1 MRTVLVTVA
10 AVAAAACGDNPPARI
25 DAASVV
31 DDGAMRIDASPDA
44 VLDITGT
51 WIDKYVTLTGTSD
64 VPSCN
69 LAPAAVVIDQVT
81 GAITT
86 HPGACKADGTFRIV
100 PTGPIGTYYIKLGTS
115 WFETN
120 KRTGLDLSSQHLG
133 RADLGSVA
141 SASLAIDMTN
151 MAPWTAADDLVAF
164 APNNGDVQLL
174 DVAPAASATTV
185 QATRPWTGTK
195 VDAAKGDT
203 LQILQLGAHQT
214 GSGLPYQTLDR
225 AFTASAVTMTNNTTS
240 TVSGAFTTATTK
252 SQQIRVNAASFNAFA
267 TAVNPNVTT
276 RTLDGSLYASPTTDT
291 ARSPSMFSFTASGAG
306 VASMNFGT
314 MSIVDPYPAA
324 WQRLVRIQEA
334 YVVPYMLNGVNGAIN
349 AIASRILPASVAD
362 TTIIDAIL
370 GPPTSPKLD
379 TVSAFTA
386 THISPVVK
394 VSWSAPSLGTPTDY
408 EVQVYDV
415 TIDGTSLKFTSV
427 IKLTTKQ
434 TAIRIPAGTLLG
446 ARQYVF
452 SIRSRIRQNVD
463 IYDHPLRAGDTSS
476 SAEVLTALVTTDV

>member
-1 MRTVLVTVA
+1 MRMVLVPVVTL
-10 AVAAAACGDNPPARI
+10 AAAACGDNLAARI
-25 DAASVV
+25 DAAITV
-31 DDGAMRIDASPDA
+31 DDAAPIVDAPPDA
-44 VLDITGT
+44 ILEISGT
-51 WIDKYVTLTGTSD
+51 WLDKYVTLTSSTD

-81 GAITT
+81 GAITSY
-86 HPGACKADGTFRIV
+86 PGSCKADGTFRIV

-115 WFETN
+115 WLETN
-120 KRTGLDLSSQHLG
+120 KRTGLDLSSDHLG
-133 RADLGSVA
+133 RADLGPVA
-141 SASLAIDMTN
+141 SASLAVDMTN
-151 MAPWTAADDLVAF
+151 MAPWVAGDALLAF
-164 APNNGDVQLL
+164 APNNGDVQTIN
-174 DVAPAASATTV
+174 VSPAASATTV
-185 QATRPWTGTK
+185 QATQAWNGTR

-203 LQILQLGAHQT
+203 LQIFQIGVHQT
-214 GSGLPYQTLDR
+214 GSGLPYETLDR
-225 AFTASAVTMTNNTTS
+225 AFTASGVTMANNTTS
-240 TVSGAFTTATTK
+240 SVSGAFTTTTTK

-267 TAVNPNVTT
+267 ASVNPNVTT
-276 RTLDGSLYASPTTDT
+276 RTLDGSMYASPTTDT

-349 AIASRILPASVAD
+349 AIASRVLPASVAD
-362 TTIIDAIL
+362 TTIIDAVL
-370 GPPTSPKLD
+370 GPPTSPKFD

-394 VSWSAPSLGTPTDY
+394 VNWSAPALGTPTDY

-415 TIDGTSLKFTSV
+415 TIENTSLKFTSV
-427 IKLTTKQ
+427 IRLTTKQ
-434 TAIRIPAGTLLG
+434 TAIRIPAGVLLG

-452 SIRSRIRQNVD
+452 AIRARIRENVD
-463 IYDHPLRAGDTSS
+463 IYSKPLRAGDTSS

>member
-1 MRTVLVTVA
+1 MRTVLVTVV
-10 AVAAAACGDNPPARI
+10 AVAAVGCGDNLPARI
-25 DAASVV
+25 DAAITIDDAAPVV
-31 DDGAMRIDASPDA
+31 DAPPDA
-44 VLDITGT
+44 ILEITGT
-51 WIDKYVTLTGTSD
+51 WLDKYVTLTGSSML
-64 VPSCN
+64 PSCN
-69 LAPAAVVIDQVT
+69 LAPAAIVIDQVT

-86 HPGACKADGTFRIV
+86 YTGACKADGTFRIV
-100 PTGPIGTYYIKLGTS
+100 PMGPISTYYIKVGTS

-120 KRTGLDLSSQHLG
+120 KRTGLDLSSEHLG

-151 MAPWTAADDLVAF
+151 MVPWTTGDDLLAF
-164 APNNGDVQLL
+164 APNNGDVQALN
-174 DVAPAASATTV
+174 VTPAASATTV
-185 QATRPWTGTK
+185 QATRAWSGTK
-195 VDAAKGDT
+195 IDAAKGDT

-225 AFTASAVTMTNNTTS
+225 AFTASSVTLTNNTTS
-240 TVSGAFTTATTK
+240 TISGAFTTTTTK
-252 SQQIRVNAASFNAFA
+252 SQQIRVNAASFNAFSA
-267 TAVNPNVTT
+267 AVNPNVTT

-291 ARSPSMFSFTASGAG
+291 PRSPSMFAFTASGAG

-314 MSIVDPYPAA
+314 MSIVDPFPAT

-362 TTIIDAIL
+362 TTIIDAVL
-370 GPPTSPKLD
+370 GPPTSPKFD

-394 VSWSAPSLGTPTDY
+394 VNWSAPTLGTPTDY

-427 IKLTTKQ
+427 IRLTTKQ

-452 SIRSRIRQNVD
+452 SIRARIRENVD
-463 IYDHPLRAGDTSS
+463 IYGKPLRAGDTSS